1 MKWIKETKGK
11 RQAAIGAVFLVVF
24 LSLVMALSCAE
35 FYKRYKEQVIHTEE
49 SQLLTIA
56 GIIGNNLDM
65 FLNEQLEQIDL
76 FYSSENGLLGEK
88 MQMNRKISYFLDKNE
103 KLYNW
108 IRLICPD
115 GRQILYKAGT
125 EPFYEAAEAEHTP
138 AGHATNAQI
147 TGKKISEE
155 TGWYEM
161 YIEKQVEANG
171 AVYDLVLSMDL
182 EQLYRQIVE
191 PVKIGKGGY
200 SIVKDQDT
208 YIIMHHVKSQIGLEA
223 LEDRQK
229 MYTQLDLD
237 DLKQW
242 LERQNKEDKG
252 TGLIHTYI
260 WDNPELKAV
269 KRVAAFQAI
278 YIQGER
284 WIVNSTIPLTELSQ
298 PLDTMMEILVGIAV
312 LYMVLLITAT
322 VYILY
327 NRFRTISQY
336 REIAYLKEINQGMEM
351 VAKKNDEIRHYQRIQ
366 SLGMMA
372 SHIAHEFNNY
382 LTPVLIYSELLEN
395 DDTISEENRQM
406 IHEITDSVDKAS
418 DLSKKLLAFSRQ
430 DTGIRLERLD
440 FAQEVR
446 KAMSVVR
453 QLVPAAITLKTK
465 IPDTPQYALVRQGM
479 AEHILMNLCKNA
491 FQAMEQSDKKE
502 LTVELA
508 EMGTDQLCL
517 RISDTG
523 CGIPEDVQKKIF
535 EPFYTTKG
543 SRQGTGLG
551 LSVVRNIIA
560 SVGGKIE
567 VESRQGE
574 GTTFLLMIPK
584 SSSEEEGNL
593 RKRLKSVSRIAI
605 ISEDARMSAYK
616 GKKFEKTGQI
626 EVYTHPAALLD
637 RVQKTPS
644 FYGLIIADE
653 VLPMMNGIELCEMI
667 RRMNPEIRLLL
678 LSEQDGS
685 DVQWYLNNGMID
697 RFMLKQDFFSEFEEA
712 IKAK

>member
-1 MKWIKETKGK
+1 MH
-11 RQAAIGAVFLVVF
+11 R
-24 LSLVMALSCAE
+24 
-35 FYKRYKEQVIHTEE
+35 
-49 SQLLTIA
+49 
-56 GIIGNNLDM
+56 
-65 FLNEQLEQIDL
+65 
-76 FYSSENGLLGEK
+76 
-88 MQMNRKISYFLDKNE
+88 
-103 KLYNW
+103 
-108 IRLICPD
+108 
-115 GRQILYKAGT
+115 
-125 EPFYEAAEAEHTP
+125 
-138 AGHATNAQI
+138 
-147 TGKKISEE
+147 SEE

-252 TGLIHTYI
+252 AGLIHTYI

-453 QLVPAAITLKTK
+453 QLVPAA
-465 IPDTPQYALVRQGM
+465 
-479 AEHILMNLCKNA
+479 NKN
-491 FQAMEQSDKKE
+491 S
-502 LTVELA
+502 
-508 EMGTDQLCL
+508 
-517 RISDTG
+517 
-523 CGIPEDVQKKIF
+523 
-535 EPFYTTKG
+535 
-543 SRQGTGLG
+543 
-551 LSVVRNIIA
+551 
-560 SVGGKIE
+560 
-567 VESRQGE
+567 
-574 GTTFLLMIPK
+574 
-584 SSSEEEGNL
+584 
-593 RKRLKSVSRIAI
+593 
-605 ISEDARMSAYK
+605 
-616 GKKFEKTGQI
+616 
-626 EVYTHPAALLD
+626 
-637 RVQKTPS
+637 
-644 FYGLIIADE
+644 
-653 VLPMMNGIELCEMI
+653 
-667 RRMNPEIRLLL
+667 
-678 LSEQDGS
+678 
-685 DVQWYLNNGMID
+685 
-697 RFMLKQDFFSEFEEA
+697 
-712 IKAK
+712 

>member
-252 TGLIHTYI
+252 AGLIHTYI

-284 WIVNSTIPLTELSQ
+284 WIVNSTIPLTELSK
-298 PLDTMMEILVGIAV
+298 PLDTMPTQPI
-312 LYMVLLITAT
+312 
-322 VYILY
+322 
-327 NRFRTISQY
+327 
-336 REIAYLKEINQGMEM
+336 
-351 VAKKNDEIRHYQRIQ
+351 
-366 SLGMMA
+366 
-372 SHIAHEFNNY
+372 
-382 LTPVLIYSELLEN
+382 
-395 DDTISEENRQM
+395 
-406 IHEITDSVDKAS
+406 
-418 DLSKKLLAFSRQ
+418 
-430 DTGIRLERLD
+430 
-440 FAQEVR
+440 
-446 KAMSVVR
+446 
-453 QLVPAAITLKTK
+453 
-465 IPDTPQYALVRQGM
+465 
-479 AEHILMNLCKNA
+479 C
-491 FQAMEQSDKKE
+491 
-502 LTVELA
+502 
-508 EMGTDQLCL
+508 
-517 RISDTG
+517 
-523 CGIPEDVQKKIF
+523 
-535 EPFYTTKG
+535 
-543 SRQGTGLG
+543 
-551 LSVVRNIIA
+551 
-560 SVGGKIE
+560 
-567 VESRQGE
+567 
-574 GTTFLLMIPK
+574 
-584 SSSEEEGNL
+584 
-593 RKRLKSVSRIAI
+593 
-605 ISEDARMSAYK
+605 
-616 GKKFEKTGQI
+616 
-626 EVYTHPAALLD
+626 
-637 RVQKTPS
+637 
-644 FYGLIIADE
+644 
-653 VLPMMNGIELCEMI
+653 
-667 RRMNPEIRLLL
+667 RRCP
-678 LSEQDGS
+678 
-685 DVQWYLNNGMID
+685 
-697 RFMLKQDFFSEFEEA
+697 
-712 IKAK
+712 

>member
-252 TGLIHTYI
+252 AGLIHTYI

-446 KAMSVVR
+446 K
-453 QLVPAAITLKTK
+453 
-465 IPDTPQYALVRQGM
+465 
-479 AEHILMNLCKNA
+479 
-491 FQAMEQSDKKE
+491 
-502 LTVELA
+502 
-508 EMGTDQLCL
+508 GTDQLCL

>member
-76 FYSSENGLLGEK
+76 FYSSENGLSGEK
-88 MQMNRKISYFLDKNE
+88 MQMDRKISYFLDKNE

-125 EPFYEAAEAEHTP
+125 ELFYEAAEAEHTP

-252 TGLIHTYI
+252 AGLIHTYI

-605 ISEDARMSAYK
+605 ISEDVRMSAYK

-697 RFMLKQDFFSEFEEA
+697 RFMLKQDFLSEFEEA

>member
-76 FYSSENGLLGEK
+76 FYSSENGLSGEK
-88 MQMNRKISYFLDKNE
+88 MQMDRKISYFLDKNE

-125 EPFYEAAEAEHTP
+125 EPLYEAAEAEHTP

-182 EQLYRQIVE
+182 EQLYHQIVE

-252 TGLIHTYI
+252 AGLIHTYI

-430 DTGIRLERLD
+430 DT
-440 FAQEVR
+440 
-446 KAMSVVR
+446 
-453 QLVPAAITLKTK
+453 
-465 IPDTPQYALVRQGM
+465 PQYALVRQGM

-508 EMGTDQLCL
+508 EMGTDQFCL